1 MLARMELHDYF
12 YFYYPNKSK
21 LIMNALTAGL
31 SVSEEQVQ
39 VNRGTLDFMISHM
52 PINSSIN
59 SIEERIRLVECVTL
73 AYTRK
78 DFATL
83 NKISN
88 WLFGHIDEDDE
99 EIPEGDPTI
108 ISIVQSQKNL
118 FKKSMDI

>member
-1 MLARMELHDYF
+1 
-12 YFYYPNKSK
+12 
-21 LIMNALTAGL
+21 
-31 SVSEEQVQ
+31 
-39 VNRGTLDFMISHM
+39 
-52 PINSSIN
+52 
-59 SIEERIRLVECVTL
+59 VTL

-108 ISIVQSQKNL
+108 ISIVQS
-118 FKKSMDI
+118 

>member
-1 MLARMELHDYF
+1 
-12 YFYYPNKSK
+12 
-21 LIMNALTAGL
+21 
-31 SVSEEQVQ
+31 
-39 VNRGTLDFMISHM
+39 MISHM

-99 EIPEGDPTI
+99 EIPDGDPTI